1 MGRTDSIKSPY
12 NLTPKLNKCNLKINE
27 GGGTLIKMEQ
37 SMLDRSLCLPPRNSG
52 SHYGEAEREGWSPL
66 VAEIPGP
73 TCRLFGT
80 TPADAWTRPLEP
92 GDNLA
97 ALAKWS

>member
-1 MGRTDSIKSPY
+1 MP
-12 NLTPKLNKCNLKINE
+12 PKVAATT
-27 GGGTLIKMEQ
+27 GEQ
-37 SMLDRSLCLPPRNSG
+37 KGKRWSL
-52 SHYGEAEREGWSPL
+52 L

-73 TCRLFGT
+73 TCRLFGAT
-80 TPADAWTRPLEP
+80 LADAWTRPLEP

>member
-1 MGRTDSIKSPY
+1 MEK
-12 NLTPKLNKCNLKINE
+12 KIN
-27 GGGTLIKMEQ
+27 GGQGILIKKNGTEYT
-37 SMLDRSLCLPPRNSG
+37 DKSLCPHPAKVAATTG
-52 SHYGEAEREGWSPL
+52 KQKGKGWSPL

-73 TCRLFGT
+73 TCRLFGA